1 MLGRSVNLAARLM
14 ASKENPGILVDD
26 SIRKLVETKFRFRAL
41 SPVIAKGYSKK
52 VPIFVPLHVQN
63 KTMAT
68 SSSCNDDDFF
78 FVGRESEIESI
89 MEHANEM
96 LYVSMRCNNEGGG
109 PTCKDSPTPA
119 LSVQKSAEGRGRF
132 ALIHGNHGLGKT
144 SLAVKIINLIEN
156 LGHIREADVSFYTA
170 GSSENERFVPCALF
184 KKIFKDVLG
193 DYTDCIRFECMAED
207 ERDDEAFAMSL
218 FNTKANKS
226 ASSSIGHAHSAALA
240 ARLELKPNIQIEIE
254 TLTQDEVMQT
264 LRNNANNLGTCA
276 SGEYSILS
284 RMRRLCKLLD
294 YSADVANTVARLL
307 GLSSDA
313 TTSPSNV
320 AKMNDVIGFI
330 ARAFAHCTLRHDL
343 AVLYIEDIHYMDVFS
358 WRVIE
363 AILNQQDNILVIG
376 CMNFDIFQGRER
388 CMEVLERMRSVPR
401 RQDGRYMNYHLK
413 PFTLKEMKCYVSQKL
428 RFHEKKSGNGQN
440 HNLISD
446 QFVYEIQHQ
455 TDGMPY
461 FASVIMD
468 DYVTYMND
476 PDKYS
481 RTVGRR
487 NSQQLRTSS
496 VAQYIR
502 AKFDALDVTMRTVI
516 IICALVG
523 RQFQFQDI
531 LRVMPIWTQEMYNLP
546 DCTFFQDLNER
557 AKLKYARRLEGTL
570 DAAIEEGVL
579 ECVSL
584 GRNEWDHHHQQQNM
598 QVFDGQEEKF
608 SYSPSISCTQTYHS
622 QNLQVQDCCDGHTT
636 TTTQTTSTGTIITPS
651 ASNNALSTLSS
662 VVTRSSVSSASDE
675 RRSSRLTGNGFVD
688 SQIMKCRCNKPK
700 HLCECAILGLG
711 NGTTSVSVGNASFQ
725 RSSVVSA
732 ISQSQSIN
740 RMSFIGFA
748 SLDHTSRDAGSL
760 SMHLDNEDDDTTS
773 TTTTTVTSRE
783 DGLGDPHDAQT
794 SQQDEE
800 PMSYLEDRM
809 YQFKSA
815 LWRDSILSTL
825 LQERVCKLHCSIAR
839 ALEAEGFGDDL
850 SNLNDNRASLTLYNH
865 WKAGK
870 ANEQAFPLA
879 LKIGKRYEEWGFSSQ
894 SIEVYECA
902 LELIVGDCD
911 EADATDAVNT
921 QSSNLISGMIP
932 NNIDPN
938 PRYNKNVESVVD
950 NNNILVGG
958 FSKRELLQR
967 NIFDV
972 EHVVRL
978 RIAIAKC
985 LANLGNS
992 NEAAKNYQS
1001 SYDIMTSIPNA
1012 NNISDRSIFFTIV
1025 SGLCLCLKWGTIVDD
1040 KTCSFE
1046 QQLLVRFVNEAR
1058 AHGDP
1063 IHLARALALQ
1073 GIFLSRIGKYD
1084 DAIASHLLLEDI
1096 YDAETFPQEIS
1107 KHYGSN
1113 RAGQNFGLCAQ
1124 WYDLKD
1130 DVCEMMKRVNFIT
1143 QNILPNEDQRN
1154 VHNMFMVLFPAIWVM
1169 KRHGMSSRAKFLWN
1183 RYLLQNFKDFYGDGG
1198 RTWSMRFFD
1207 LVLYLL
1213 DAVIMEEGDDKN
1225 ENEFHDIDIGY
1236 VGNIGNT
1243 RDNRD
1248 KIKMMTNWVLTNEF
1262 AVFTDS
1268 GERLINLGR
1277 DGRSLVAELC
1287 LRLARLVIRT
1297 DHDCEERNLTV
1308 MSLFEKGLKFANASL
1323 IYLNGEEVAQRS
1335 VVYALSQARPLLT
1348 SLENEKK
1355 SFEVLRE
1362 QS

>member
-1 MLGRSVNLAARLM
+1 M
-14 ASKENPGILVDD
+14 
-26 SIRKLVETKFRFRAL
+26 
-41 SPVIAKGYSKK
+41 
-52 VPIFVPLHVQN
+52 
-63 KTMAT
+63 
-68 SSSCNDDDFF
+68 SSSCNDNDVF

-109 PTCKDSPTPA
+109 PSCKDSPTPA
-119 LSVQKSAEGRGRF
+119 FSVQKSAEGRGRF

-144 SLAVKIINLIEN
+144 SLAAKIVNLIEN
-156 LGHIREADVSFYTA
+156 LGNIREADVAFYTA
-170 GSSENERFVPCALF
+170 GASENVKFVPCALF
-184 KKIFKDVLG
+184 KNIFMDVLG
-193 DYTDCIRFECMAED
+193 DYADCIRFECMAED
-207 ERDDEAFAMSL
+207 ERDDEAFAKSL
-218 FNTKANKS
+218 FHTKAKKS
-226 ASSSIGHAHSAALA
+226 GSSSMEHAHSTALA
-240 ARLELKPNIQIEIE
+240 ARLELRPNIQIEIE

-284 RMRRLCKLLD
+284 RIRRLCKLLD
-294 YSADVANTVARLL
+294 YSADVANTIARLL

-313 TTSPSNV
+313 STSPTNI
-320 AKMNDVIGFI
+320 AKMNDVIDFI

-363 AILNQQDNILVIG
+363 AILNQQDNLLVIG
-376 CMNFDIFQGRER
+376 CMHFEIFQGRER
-388 CMEVLERMRSVPR
+388 CMEVLERLRSVPR

-428 RFHEKKSGNGQN
+428 RFHEKKSRNGQN
-440 HNLISD
+440 HNALSD

-481 RTVGRR
+481 QAQGRR

-496 VAQYIR
+496 AAQYIR

-531 LRVMPIWTQEMYNLP
+531 LRVMPIWTQEIYNLP
-546 DCTFFQDLNER
+546 DCTYFQDLNER

-570 DAAIEEGVL
+570 DAAVEEGIL

-584 GRNEWDHHHQQQNM
+584 GRNEWDHHHQQHI
-598 QVFDGQEEKF
+598 QVFGGQEET
-608 SYSPSISCTQTYHS
+608 SSCSASISYTQSNYS
-622 QNLQVQDCCDGHTT
+622 QNLQVQDCYDVHTT
-636 TTTQTTSTGTIITPS
+636 TTTQTATTATIITPS
-651 ASNNALSTLSS
+651 ASSNALSSI
-662 VVTRSSVSSASDE
+662 VTRSSVTSASLNNSITTDE
-675 RRSSRLTGNGFVD
+675 RRSSRLTGNAFVD
-688 SQIMKCRCNKPK
+688 SQIMKCRCSKPK

-711 NGTTSVSVGNASFQ
+711 NGTTSVSVGDASAR
-725 RSSVVSA
+725 RSSVASA
-732 ISQSQSIN
+732 ISQSVSQSIN
-740 RMSFIGFA
+740 GMSFIGFA
-748 SLDHTSRDAGSL
+748 SLDHTTRDASSL
-760 SMHLDNEDDDTTS
+760 GIHLDNEDDNTTS
-773 TTTTTVTSRE
+773 TTTSTATSRE
-783 DGLGDPHDAQT
+783 EGLGDPRAAQA
-794 SQQDEE
+794 SEQDEA
-800 PMSYLEDRM
+800 PMSYLEDRV

-839 ALEAEGFGDDL
+839 ALQAEGFGDDL

-911 EADATDAVNT
+911 EADATDAVNM
-921 QSSNLISGMIP
+921 QSSNLISVMTP
-932 NNIDPN
+932 NNIDSN
-938 PRYNKNVESVVD
+938 SRCNKYDEAIVD
-950 NNNILVGG
+950 NNDILVGG

-992 NEAAKNYQS
+992 HETAKNYQS
-1001 SYDIMTSIPNA
+1001 AYDVMTSIPNA
-1012 NNISDRSIFFTIV
+1012 NSISDRSIFFTIV
-1025 SGLCLCLKWGTIVDD
+1025 SGLCLCLKWGTIIDGNI
-1040 KTCSFE
+1040 CSFE
-1046 QQLLVRFVNEAR
+1046 QQLLTRFVNEAR

-1073 GIFLSRIGKYD
+1073 GIFFSRIGRYD

-1096 YDAETFPQEIS
+1096 YNAKTFPQEIS

-1130 DVCEMMKRVNFIT
+1130 NVCEMMKRVNFIT

-1154 VHNMFMVLFPAIWVM
+1154 VHNMFMILFPAIWVM
-1169 KRHGMSSRAKFLWN
+1169 KRHGLSSRAKFLWN

-1213 DAVIMEEGDDKN
+1213 DVVIMEEVDDEN
-1225 ENEFHDIDIGY
+1225 ENEFNDIDRSY
-1236 VGNIGNT
+1236 VGNIDNT
-1243 RDNRD
+1243 RDNRN
-1248 KIKMMTNWVLTNEF
+1248 KIKTMTNWVLTNEF

-1335 VVYALSQARPLLT
+1335 VVYALNQTRPILT
-1348 SLENEKK
+1348 ALEDEKK
-1355 SFEVLRE
+1355 LFEGLRE
-1362 QS
+1362 